1 MNKFIGI
8 IPARYA
14 SSRFPGKPLADIGGI
29 TMIERVY
36 RQVKKELDQVFV
48 ATDDDRI
55 FDTVQSFGGKAIMT
69 STEHRSGTDRVNEAY
84 HEIDTDAN
92 IIINIQGDEPFVA
105 PEQIATIK
113 KCFDDPDTQIAT
125 LARKYDAAN
134 GFEGLFDPN
143 KVKVIFDNND
153 FAIYFSRALLPY
165 VRNYKWNEWL
175 QHRDFYIHVGMY
187 AYRSDVLD
195 NVTKLPQ
202 SSLELA
208 ESLEQ
213 LRWLQNGYKIKVAL
227 TDAPTFGI
235 DTPEDLEQAKKL
247 FNIQ

>member
-36 RQVKKELDQVFV
+36 RQVQKELDQVFV

-84 HEIDTDAN
+84 HAIDTDAN

-153 FAIYFSRALLPY
+153 FAIYFSRAILPY
-165 VRNYKWNEWL
+165 IRNYKWDEWL

-187 AYRSDVLD
+187 AYRSEVLD
-195 NVTKLPQ
+195 EVTKLPQ

-235 DTPEDLEQAKKL
+235 DTPEDLEKAKKL

>member
-153 FAIYFSRALLPY
+153 FAIYFSRAILPY

>member
-153 FAIYFSRALLPY
+153 FAIYFSRAILPY

-202 SSLELA
+202 SSFELA